1 MKGNISPL
9 RKERNEFTASDDDAS
24 KKKQVLQGSIGTQPL
39 RTTDARPYGRPEYK
53 E

>member
-1 MKGNISPL
+1 MKGNISPVEKREMSL
-9 RKERNEFTASDDDAS
+9 RQATTTPL